1 MIATIKD
8 ISDNG
13 LKRIAIWEEV
23 LEEVCKCYADEVGN
37 RACDWGAI
45 CDRCQTSWVR
55 EIFESRLRKEGLAD

>member
-8 ISDNG
+8 VSDDG

-37 RACDWGAI
+37 RACDWGI
-45 CDRCQTSWVR
+45 MCDRCQVSWVE
-55 EIFESRLRKEGLAD
+55 EIYRGRLEKAGLE